1 MASVWDSSRP
11 TQSAGGG
18 SGMSF
23 FNGESPCWWMDA
35 PRSAAKRR
43 VATVRGLAD
52 RNMET
57 GALEGAHTHNRH
69 ERRAAASTLRTAF
82 RVVDERRPTQTD
94 RNKDGG
100 K

>member
-1 MASVWDSSRP
+1 
-11 TQSAGGG
+11 
-18 SGMSF
+18 
-23 FNGESPCWWMDA
+23 MDA
-35 PRSAAKRR
+35 PQIAAKRR

-57 GALEGAHTHNRH
+57 GALEGAHTYSRH
-69 ERRAAASTLRTAF
+69 GRRAAAPTLRTAI

-94 RNKDGG
+94 RNEDGV